1 MSALFINLA
10 SFVNL
15 FRKKILK
22 INQFIS
28 IFVVIVF
35 VFFALRSSFITIRR
49 LFAVSLIISRLY
61 GKFSYLSTQRTLPGY
76 FKC

>member
-35 VFFALRSSFITIRR
+35 VFFALRSSFITMSIKF
-49 LFAVSLIISRLY
+49 LFLKIFFSKKLLIH
-61 GKFSYLSTQRTLPGY
+61 
-76 FKC
+76 FK